1 MKRSP
6 VIFPGVSL
14 VALFVAGCTSLPNV
28 RFVGRAPSTVPVTGS
43 VAPEVIATGVPIASE
58 WVATPGVRKAY
69 YVGQIIDP
77 AHPELLYRPGIVIR
91 EEVPERWNRNPS
103 ATRGIA
109 TGVIAAVPDPA
120 VLPPGSPEM
129 EQMIVQQRKIMQLLS
144 DRNGDLAR
152 ELADAKS
159 ASTATATAPA
169 PAATA
174 PPPQPIV
181 AETAAGSPSGAVF
194 PPQTATIPAPS
205 VIAAKGRL
213 DLTRALVPNADGMIE
228 LSAEILDEVDRSE
241 PNPFVKRYQSQTTFR
256 EIVISVSG
264 TSLGPRPTASVNGRL
279 LNIGDA
285 WEGFTV
291 AAITRDAVYFQKE
304 VFLLQIPLARTG
316 GVTVR
321 VPQ

>member
-1 MKRSP
+1 M
-6 VIFPGVSL
+6 
-14 VALFVAGCTSLPNV
+14 AN
-28 RFVGRAPSTVPVTGS
+28 
-43 VAPEVIATGVPIASE
+43 EQ
-58 WVATPGVRKAY
+58 VATPSVRKAY

-77 AHPELLYRPGIVIR
+77 AHPELMYRPGIVIR

-129 EQMIVQQRKIMQLLS
+129 EQMIVQQRKVMQLLS
-144 DRNGDLAR
+144 DRNDDLAH

-159 ASTATATAPA
+159 ANNATVPGAA
-169 PAATA
+169 PAATTT
-174 PPPQPIV
+174 PPQPV
-181 AETAAGSPSGAVF
+181 VGDTAAGSPSGPGVPAL
-194 PPQTATIPAPS
+194 PATMPAPS
-205 VIAAKGRL
+205 IFTAKGRL

-256 EIVISVSG
+256 EIVINVSG

-291 AAITRDAVYFQKE
+291 AAITRDAVYFQKD
-304 VFLLQIPLARTG
+304 VFLLQIPLARTS
-316 GVTVR
+316 GVAVR